1 MKREKI
7 KKGYVQKFSIR
18 DIDLF
23 MNTEKKEFL
32 FFFQAASFHETKWG
46 KKKKSSYSS
55 LAECR
60 YSVNQ
65 EVQQISKCLRYIDN

>member
-7 KKGYVQKFSIR
+7 KKGYVQKFSTR

-32 FFFQAASFHETKWG
+32 FFSKQQVSTKQNG
-46 KKKKSSYSS
+46 EKKKSSYSS

>member
-7 KKGYVQKFSIR
+7 KKGYVQKFSTR

-32 FFFQAASFHETKWG
+32 FFPSSKFPRNKMGE
-46 KKKKSSYSS
+46 KKKSSYSS

>member
-7 KKGYVQKFSIR
+7 KKGYVQKFSTR

-32 FFFQAASFHETKWG
+32 FFSKQQVSTKQNG
-46 KKKKSSYSS
+46 GKKKSSYSS

>member
-7 KKGYVQKFSIR
+7 KKGYVQKFSTR

-32 FFFQAASFHETKWG
+32 FFSKQQVSTKQNG
-46 KKKKSSYSS
+46 EKKK
-55 LAECR
+55 
-60 YSVNQ
+60 
-65 EVQQISKCLRYIDN
+65 IFI